1 MIIDIHTHI
10 FPAAVRQRRDHYF
23 STEPAFKLLYN
34 SPKSKMIG
42 ATELLSAMDEHGVD
56 QSIIFGF
63 PWSHPENYRVHNDYV
78 MEAVQKFPERFI
90 GLGCFDPADSQA
102 LSETKR
108 CLAGG
113 LSGIGELAFYGSG
126 IDQDALEQ
134 LDPIM
139 SLCREHGRPVL
150 IHTNEPVGHHY
161 HGKTPI
167 TLAQIYQLIERFPD
181 NNLILAHWGGG
192 LFFYSLMKKQVKER
206 LKNVYFDTAAS
217 PFLYDASVFRIAS
230 QLVGADKILLGTDY
244 PLLPPARYFSDM
256 DAAGLSQAEVDQ
268 ICGFNAQRL
277 FAD

>member
-10 FPAAVRQRRDHYF
+10 FPADIRQNRDQF
-23 STEPAFKLLYN
+23 FPAEPAFQLLYQ
-34 SPKSKMIG
+34 SPKSKLIG
-42 ATELLSAMDEHGVD
+42 ATELLSAMDEHRVD
-56 QSIIFGF
+56 KSVIFGF
-63 PWSHPENYRVHNDYV
+63 PWSHSDTYRFHNDYV
-78 MEAVQKFPERFI
+78 MASVQKYPDRFI
-90 GLGCFDPADSQA
+90 GLGCFDPADAQA
-102 LSETKR
+102 PAETER

-126 IDQDALEQ
+126 IDQLALEQ

-139 SLCREHGRPVL
+139 NLCHQSDLPVL

-167 TLAQIYQLIERFPD
+167 TLGQIYGLIERFPD
-181 NNLILAHWGGG
+181 NKLILAHWGGG

-217 PFLYDASVFRIAS
+217 PFLYDASVYRIAS
-230 QLVGADKILLGTDY
+230 ELIGADKILFGTDF

-256 DAAGLSQAEVDQ
+256 DAAGLTPAEVDQ
-268 ICGFNAQRL
+268 VCGLNAKRL
-277 FAD
+277 FAC